1 MTNPLYKEFFEVFSD
16 KEGREKWLELRKKG
30 YKPQDIYEAN
40 YKGKDGCFHRQIFV
54 FADK

>member
-30 YKPQDIYEAN
+30 YKPQDIYEFN
-40 YKGKDGCFHRQIFV
+40 YKGKDGYFHREIFV